1 MRNKYIN
8 NKKKTRDRV
17 PVRFESSIKNS
28 ELILIKVVHESASG
42 HEVKEEVPKYTGR
55 EGPEACLQ
63 MLKTM
68 DTLIRRYNL
77 YSANAGN
84 TTGVA
89 HSLETLSRAL
99 ANEPLA
105 AYERE
110 YNSL

>member
-1 MRNKYIN
+1 M
-8 NKKKTRDRV
+8 
-17 PVRFESSIKNS
+17 RFESLIKNS
-28 ELILIKVVHESASG
+28 ELILIEVVYESVSG

-55 EGPEACLQ
+55 EGPESCLQ
-63 MLKTM
+63 MLKTT

-77 YSANAGN
+77 HSTDAGN

-89 HSLETLSRAL
+89 HSFETLSRAL

-105 AYERE
+105 LYESE